1 MQADLKW
8 LDDPGIFRVGTLAA
22 HSDHQ
27 FYKNE
32 QELEQGKNS
41 LAQSLNGIWKFHYS
55 KCPSERPEDFYK
67 SGFDSSSFDEMK
79 VPCHIEMAG
88 YDQIHYVN
96 N

>member
-32 QELEQGKNS
+32 QELEQGKKFSGSILKWDLEIS
-41 LAQSLNGIWKFHYS
+41 L
-55 KCPSERPEDFYK
+55 
-67 SGFDSSSFDEMK
+67 
-79 VPCHIEMAG
+79 
-88 YDQIHYVN
+88 
-96 N
+96 

>member
-41 LAQSLNGIWKFHYS
+41 LAQSL
-55 KCPSERPEDFYK
+55 KCPATLKWQAMIRFI
-67 SGFDSSSFDEMK
+67 M
-79 VPCHIEMAG
+79 
-88 YDQIHYVN
+88 
-96 N
+96 